1 MAGLDGL
8 DLESFTDMSVN
19 MMANQIDLFMS
30 SLPSLP
36 HYEADGVPDELKQ
49 SLLLLSKFGEQV
61 AVRTSA
67 VPTACMLRCADF
79 FHLLNGG

>member
-19 MMANQIDLFMS
+19 MMANQLDLFMS

-36 HYEADGVPDELKQ
+36 HYEADGVPNELKQ
-49 SLLLLSKFGEQV
+49 SLQLLSKFGEQV
-61 AVRTSA
+61 
-67 VPTACMLRCADF
+67 
-79 FHLLNGG
+79 